1 MKVLWICQFSN
12 SKVRDNLNLSV
23 SLLEIQV
30 RRILKKNKKKHHD
43 IAPWIT
49 NGIKEF
55 ENFADIELHLIS
67 PHYGISKQVESFQ
80 IKGIN
85 YHFFKPNDDSIIKKA
100 KRYISKEVQNGND
113 QNQKIINKLL
123 ERIKPDIVHLFGAE
137 NPEYSSSVL
146 EIDTN
151 KYPLIVTMQ
160 TLMNDPEFLMNYPI
174 SEDSYIYRSKI
185 EYSILQKTKY
195 IASEIEKYRTIVK
208 QTINPNAIFLK
219 SYLALEQKFEL
230 INANKIFDFTYF
242 AASINKA
249 ADIAIEAFAI
259 VCKKYPNSSLNIIG
273 GQPQP
278 FTSQLQTRIQ
288 ELGIERNI
296 IFSGKLPTHDDVLR
310 QIQLARFALLPIK
323 IDIISG
329 TIREAMFAKLPVVT
343 TITPGTP
350 SLNEKRESV
359 LLAQTND
366 YNGIAEN
373 MIMLL
378 ENSSYA
384 DKLSENG
391 YLTVNEKWNNQ
402 TLMNELRS
410 AYFAVY
416 EHHNLGKDISK
427 EIATY

>member
-1 MKVLWICQFSN
+1 MKVLWICHFSN
-12 SKVRDNLNLSV
+12 AQIREELDLSI
-23 SLLEIQV
+23 SSLEILIRKLLSIKTKQF
-30 RRILKKNKKKHHD
+30 HD
-43 IAPWIT
+43 FAPWIT

-67 PHYGISKQVESFQ
+67 PHYGIPKQVKSFQ

-85 YHFFKPNDDSIIKKA
+85 YHFFKPYDDSIIKKA
-100 KRYISKEVQNGND
+100 IRYISKETQNGSY
-113 QNQKIINKLL
+113 QNHKIINKLL
-123 ERIKPDIVHLFGAE
+123 QRIKPDIVHLFGPE
-137 NPEYSSSVL
+137 NPGYSSCVL
-146 EIDTN
+146 EIDTK

-160 TLMNDPEFLMNYPI
+160 TLMNDPEFLKNYPI
-174 SEDSYIYRSKI
+174 SEDSYNYRSKI

-208 QTINPNAIFLK
+208 QAINPNAIFLK
-219 SYLALEQKFEL
+219 SFLALEQKVEL
-230 INANKIFDFTYF
+230 NNAAKIFDFTYF
-242 AASINKA
+242 SASINKA

-259 VCKKYPNSSLNIIG
+259 VCKKYPNTSLNIIG

-288 ELGIERNI
+288 ELGLEKNV
-296 IFSGKLPTHDDVLR
+296 IFSGKLPTHDDVLQ

-366 YNGIAEN
+366 YNGIAES
-373 MIMLL
+373 MIKLL

-391 YLTVNEKWNNQ
+391 YLTVNERWNNQ
-402 TLMNELRS
+402 TLMNELRR
-410 AYFAVY
+410 AYYAVY
-416 EHHNLGKDISK
+416 EHHNFGKDISS